1 MIYWV
6 VSMLSTRVQGLKDA
20 MLRSDLCD
28 YGNTYIVKER
38 ITVGGTNNAN
48 KRNKSLTFK
57 NHDPLL
63 SCILKINTFKY

>member
-1 MIYWV
+1 
-6 VSMLSTRVQGLKDA
+6 

-57 NHDPLL
+57 NDDPLL